1 MALMT
6 KQRLRKLAYAA
17 ALGIAL
23 AAGLLALRPKPL
35 HVEVGRVEQGPMQ
48 VTVDEEGKT
57 RCHDRFVITAPV
69 SGNLTRITLQEGD
82 AVRKQQVL
90 ALIAPTPLS
99 ARERDEQQARIAAAE
114 DVQRSA
120 EELVHRAQADLTQAR
135 RESQRVEKLV
145 KEGFM
150 SQQAAD
156 KARTAETTLTDELDA
171 ARYRASSAAAEVRLA
186 KSGLIADRGGKGALF
201 RVRSPVSGRVLRITD
216 RSERVV
222 AAGATLLTL
231 GDLSKLEGVVE
242 LLSSEAVKVRP
253 GMPVI
258 LENWGG
264 SAPLHARVRLVEPYA
279 YTKVSA
285 LGVEEQRTNVILD
298 LVDPP
303 PELGDGYRV
312 DAHIVI
318 WSQDNVLKVP
328 ASALFRCGKTWCVFT
343 AHNGRAR
350 QRTVSIGERNDQ
362 VAQVLKGLIP
372 GDIVILHPAN
382 DVQDGSRVAF

>member
-1 MALMT
+1 MPLMT
-6 KQRLRKLAYAA
+6 KARLRKLAYAA
-17 ALGIAL
+17 ILGIVL
-23 AAGLLALRPKPL
+23 AAGLFALRPKPL
-35 HVEVGRVEQGPMQ
+35 HVDIGRVEQGSMQ

-69 SGNLTRITLQEGD
+69 SGNLARITLREGD
-82 AVRKQQVL
+82 PVKKQQVL
-90 ALIAPTPLS
+90 ALIAPVPLS
-99 ARERDEQQARIAAAE
+99 ARERDEQKARIAAAE
-114 DVQRSA
+114 DVQHSA
-120 EELVHRAQADLTQAR
+120 EELVHRAQADLAQAK
-135 RESQRVEKLV
+135 RESQRVDKLV

-156 KARTAETTLTDELDA
+156 RAHTAETTLTDELDA
-171 ARYRASSAAAEVRLA
+171 ARYRASSAAADVRLA

-222 AAGATLLTL
+222 AAGAALLTL
-231 GDLSKLEGVVE
+231 GDLNKLEGVVE

-264 SAPLHARVRLVEPYA
+264 SEPLHARVRLVEPYA

-303 PELGDGYRV
+303 PALGDGYRV
-312 DAHIVI
+312 DAHIII
-318 WSQDNVLKVP
+318 WSRDNVLKIP
-328 ASALFRCGKTWCVFT
+328 ASALYRCEKTWCAFT
-343 AHNGRAR
+343 VHNGRAR
-350 QRTVSIGERNDQ
+350 QRAVSIGERNDQ
-362 VAQVLKGLIP
+362 VAQVLRGLIP

>member
-1 MALMT
+1 MT
-6 KQRLRKLAYAA
+6 KARLRKLAYAA
-17 ALGIAL
+17 ILGIVL
-23 AAGLLALRPKPL
+23 AAGLFALRPKPL
-35 HVEVGRVEQGPMQ
+35 HVDIGRVEQGSMQ

-69 SGNLTRITLQEGD
+69 SGNLARITLREGD
-82 AVRKQQVL
+82 PVKKQQVL
-90 ALIAPTPLS
+90 ALIAPVPLS
-99 ARERDEQQARIAAAE
+99 ARERDEQKARIAAAE
-114 DVQRSA
+114 DVQHSA
-120 EELVHRAQADLTQAR
+120 EELVHRAQADLAQAK
-135 RESQRVEKLV
+135 RESQRVDKLV

-150 SQQAAD
+150 SQQTAD
-156 KARTAETTLTDELDA
+156 RAHTAETTLTDELDA
-171 ARYRASSAAAEVRLA
+171 ARYRASSAAADVRLA

-222 AAGATLLTL
+222 AAGAALLTL
-231 GDLSKLEGVVE
+231 GDLNKLEGVVE

-264 SAPLHARVRLVEPYA
+264 SEPLHARVRLVEPYA

-303 PELGDGYRV
+303 PALGDGYRV
-312 DAHIVI
+312 DAHIII
-318 WSQDNVLKVP
+318 WSRDNVLKIP
-328 ASALFRCGKTWCVFT
+328 ASALYRCEKTWCAFT
-343 AHNGRAR
+343 VHNGRAR
-350 QRTVSIGERNDQ
+350 QRAVSIGERNDQ
-362 VAQVLKGLIP
+362 VAQVLRGLIP

>member
-1 MALMT
+1 MPLMT
-6 KQRLRKLAYAA
+6 KARLRKLAYAA
-17 ALGIAL
+17 ILGIVL
-23 AAGLLALRPKPL
+23 AAGLFALRPKPL
-35 HVEVGRVEQGPMQ
+35 HVDIGRVEQGSMQ

-69 SGNLTRITLQEGD
+69 SGNLARITLREGD
-82 AVRKQQVL
+82 PVKKQQVL
-90 ALIAPTPLS
+90 ALIAPVPLS
-99 ARERDEQQARIAAAE
+99 ARERDEQKARIAAAE
-114 DVQRSA
+114 DVQHSA
-120 EELVHRAQADLTQAR
+120 EELVHRAQADLAQAK
-135 RESQRVEKLV
+135 RESQRVDKLV

-150 SQQAAD
+150 SQQTAD
-156 KARTAETTLTDELDA
+156 RAHTAETTLTDELDA
-171 ARYRASSAAAEVRLA
+171 ARYRASSAAADVRLA

-222 AAGATLLTL
+222 AAGAALLTL
-231 GDLSKLEGVVE
+231 GDLNKLEGVVE

-264 SAPLHARVRLVEPYA
+264 SEPLHARVRLVEPYA

-303 PELGDGYRV
+303 PALGDGYRV
-312 DAHIVI
+312 DAHIII
-318 WSQDNVLKVP
+318 WSRDNVLKIP
-328 ASALFRCGKTWCVFT
+328 ASALYRCEKTWCAFT
-343 AHNGRAR
+343 VHNGRAR
-350 QRTVSIGERNDQ
+350 QRAVSIGERNDQ
-362 VAQVLKGLIP
+362 VAQVLRGLIP